1 MTMLLISALELDNA
15 RSDKRKARKRICCF
29 LFTKVFRTWFCHF
42 FLVGG
47 THISLAH
54 GELHSNDY
62 VYILFNFVYIEH
74 SFQC

>member
-1 MTMLLISALELDNA
+1 MREATSEKPESEFVVSSSQ
-15 RSDKRKARKRICCF
+15 RSSEPGFA
-29 LFTKVFRTWFCHF
+29 TF